1 MNMVQKANGE
11 NSPQGRS
18 VSSRRRERE
27 RAQMRSR
34 IMDAARDMFAQSGY
48 DAVTLRGVARK
59 IQYSPAT
66 IYQYFPDKKSLILEI
81 CLADYASL
89 TQALA
94 KCNEIASPAERLREM
109 AWSYAEWGVSH
120 PNHYRMFTQHLLQ
133 YNIEEIGE
141 VGLVRHLP
149 PEEDGYSFLLSCV
162 DEALSA
168 GMLKPRYT
176 DGQLVAATMWAAL
189 HGVVSLEINMDS
201 ARRRSLGFTA
211 AVFKTRI
218 EAMVD
223 VLTAA
228 FFVKP
233 RGKT

>member
-1 MNMVQKANGE
+1 
-11 NSPQGRS
+11 
-18 VSSRRRERE
+18 
-27 RAQMRSR
+27 MRNR
-34 IMDAARDMFAQSGY
+34 IMDAAREMFAQSGY

-94 KCNEIASPAERLREM
+94 RCNEIENPMERLREM
-109 AWSYAEWGVSH
+109 AWSYAEWGVTH

-141 VGLVRHLP
+141 AGFVRHLP
-149 PEEDGYSFLLSCV
+149 PEEDASSFLLSCV
-162 DEALSA
+162 EEALSA

-189 HGVVSLEINMDS
+189 HGIVSLEINMDA

-211 AVFKTRI
+211 AVFKTRV
-218 EAMVD
+218 EAMLD
-223 VLTAA
+223 VLTQAY
-228 FFVKP
+228 FVKP
-233 RGKT
+233 ANRT